1 MIHQDKLMD
10 FFYMKDLV
18 SLIEFYI
25 LSNNLDKEIDC
36 CYANTMAL
44 SGIASIINNL
54 SNWKVPVN
62 FDNNKLANP
71 YIGKTIELPIATI
84 GLEQGIK
91 NVFNKLK

>member
-1 MIHQDKLMD
+1 
-10 FFYMKDLV
+10 
-18 SLIEFYI
+18 
-25 LSNNLDKEIDC
+25 
-36 CYANTMAL
+36 MAL

-54 SNWKVPVN
+54 SDWKVPIN
-62 FDNNKLANP
+62 YDKLKSTQS